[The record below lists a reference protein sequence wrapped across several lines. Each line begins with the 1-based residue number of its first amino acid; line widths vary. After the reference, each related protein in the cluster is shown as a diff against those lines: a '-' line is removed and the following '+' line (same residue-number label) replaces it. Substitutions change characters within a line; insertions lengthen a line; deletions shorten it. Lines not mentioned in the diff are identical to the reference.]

1 MIYQDDT
8 NKLSLDRIL
17 YESIANYI
25 CRLAKKYAPVDT
37 GYLRDNIEV
46 VIDDEL
52 VTVVSFAEYSLFVHE
67 AIDNAHNVGRAKFLE
82 DAAIDVYNWFNGR
95 FDFEIQYEPV
105 LLVKI
110 NGIDTRKKKIS
121 QVVNDIERD
130 IGSLLDEFG
139 W

>member
-1 MIYQDDT
+1 MIDQSKSSEIT
-8 NKLSLDRIL
+8 LDRIL

-46 VIDDEL
+46 VVDHGL
-52 VTVVSFAEYSLFVHE
+52 VLVVSFAEYSIFVHE

-82 DAAIDVYNWFNGR
+82 DAAVEVYNWFNGG

-105 LLVKI
+105 LLIKI
-110 NGIDTRKKKIS
+110 NGIDTRNKKIS
-121 QVVNDIERD
+121 QLIKEIESE
-130 IGSLLDEFG
+130 INSLLEEFG